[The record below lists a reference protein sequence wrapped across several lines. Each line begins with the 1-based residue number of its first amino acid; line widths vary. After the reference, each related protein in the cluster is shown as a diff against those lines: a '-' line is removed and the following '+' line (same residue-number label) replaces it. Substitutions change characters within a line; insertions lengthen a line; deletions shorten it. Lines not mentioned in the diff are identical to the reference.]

1 MFLSYFDVFC
11 VLLLRRLTATW
22 NRFVLCNE
30 EGKKLMVMSSKRLSY
45 NWSYVRTNQN
55 VCKTQ
60 LIPETKWGSF
70 SNSFLYEV
78 MGKCDIFSVF
88 ILTADS
94 LFVLG
99 NAQIME
105 NPIVYSSD
113 GFCKFTGY
121 TRAEVMK
128 KNCDC
133 NFLFGQQTDP
143 ETIRELHNALQAK
156 TAIQKEFIAYQKDGK
171 MIRYESRPISNWKY
185 QFFLNMY

>member
-1 MFLSYFDVFC
+1 
-11 VLLLRRLTATW
+11 
-22 NRFVLCNE
+22 
-30 EGKKLMVMSSKRLSY
+30 
-45 NWSYVRTNQN
+45 
-55 VCKTQ
+55 
-60 LIPETKWGSF
+60 
-70 SNSFLYEV
+70 

-185 QFFLNMY
+185 QYFLNMY